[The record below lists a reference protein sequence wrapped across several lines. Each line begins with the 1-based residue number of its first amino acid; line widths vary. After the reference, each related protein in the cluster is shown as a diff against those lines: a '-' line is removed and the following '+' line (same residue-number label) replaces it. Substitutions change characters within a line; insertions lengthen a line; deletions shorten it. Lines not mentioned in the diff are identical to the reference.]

1 MGVGIEV
8 RGLNAWYGKNQSLKS
23 IDMTMPANHVTAV
36 IGPSG
41 CGKSTFVR
49 CLNRMHETIPEAH
62 AEGTVK
68 VGEMDV
74 YGSGSDPVEVRRR
87 IGMVFQKPNPF
98 PTMSIYDNVA
108 AGLKLNGFRNRKQMN
123 ELVERS
129 LKLAALWDEVKDT
142 LHKKSGAS
150 LSGGQQQRLCI
161 ARALAVEPE
170 VLLMDEPASALDPI
184 STSKIEELIFQLKQH
199 YTVVIVTHNMQQ
211 AARVAE
217 FTGVFP
223 DGKSHRVRQDRK
235 DLYHPRRQADGRL
248 HYRQVWIMRSR
259 FQQGLDELKEKL
271 LRMGGLAE
279 QAIDRATEAY
289 RTRDSKYCQMVLTGE
304 SAINEA
310 EREIDELSLDL
321 LAMQQPMAVD
331 LRFILAVLKINA
343 DLERVGDQ
351 AVNIA
356 QRVLDLISEPE
367 VQLPVDIPR
376 MADSVSTMV
385 QRALEAFLDG
395 KAEVAEAVLQMDGI
409 VDRMKDEAFIVLVQK
424 MHNEPSVTRSALNVL
439 LISRNLERIADHATN
454 IAEDVI
460 FWVRGADVRH
470 GGAHYRQ

>member
-1 MGVGIEV
+1 
-8 RGLNAWYGKNQSLKS
+8 
-23 IDMTMPANHVTAV
+23 
-36 IGPSG
+36 
-41 CGKSTFVR
+41 
-49 CLNRMHETIPEAH
+49 
-62 AEGTVK
+62 
-68 VGEMDV
+68 
-74 YGSGSDPVEVRRR
+74 
-87 IGMVFQKPNPF
+87 
-98 PTMSIYDNVA
+98 
-108 AGLKLNGFRNRKQMN
+108 
-123 ELVERS
+123 
-129 LKLAALWDEVKDT
+129 
-142 LHKKSGAS
+142 
-150 LSGGQQQRLCI
+150 
-161 ARALAVEPE
+161 
-170 VLLMDEPASALDPI
+170 
-184 STSKIEELIFQLKQH
+184 
-199 YTVVIVTHNMQQ
+199 
-211 AARVAE
+211 
-217 FTGVFP
+217 
-223 DGKSHRVRQDRK
+223 
-235 DLYHPRRQADGRL
+235 
-248 HYRQVWIMRSR
+248 MRSR

-304 SAINEA
+304 NAINEA

-424 MHNEPSVTRSALNVL
+424 MHNDPAVTRPALNVL

>member
-1 MGVGIEV
+1 
-8 RGLNAWYGKNQSLKS
+8 
-23 IDMTMPANHVTAV
+23 
-36 IGPSG
+36 
-41 CGKSTFVR
+41 
-49 CLNRMHETIPEAH
+49 
-62 AEGTVK
+62 
-68 VGEMDV
+68 
-74 YGSGSDPVEVRRR
+74 
-87 IGMVFQKPNPF
+87 
-98 PTMSIYDNVA
+98 
-108 AGLKLNGFRNRKQMN
+108 
-123 ELVERS
+123 
-129 LKLAALWDEVKDT
+129 
-142 LHKKSGAS
+142 
-150 LSGGQQQRLCI
+150 
-161 ARALAVEPE
+161 
-170 VLLMDEPASALDPI
+170 
-184 STSKIEELIFQLKQH
+184 
-199 YTVVIVTHNMQQ
+199 
-211 AARVAE
+211 
-217 FTGVFP
+217 
-223 DGKSHRVRQDRK
+223 
-235 DLYHPRRQADGRL
+235 
-248 HYRQVWIMRSR
+248 
-259 FQQGLDELKEKL
+259 
-271 LRMGGLAE
+271 
-279 QAIDRATEAY
+279 
-289 RTRDSKYCQMVLTGE
+289 MVLAGE
-304 SAINEA
+304 NAINEA

-424 MHNEPSVTRSALNVL
+424 MHNEPAVTRPALNVL

>member
-1 MGVGIEV
+1 
-8 RGLNAWYGKNQSLKS
+8 
-23 IDMTMPANHVTAV
+23 
-36 IGPSG
+36 
-41 CGKSTFVR
+41 
-49 CLNRMHETIPEAH
+49 
-62 AEGTVK
+62 
-68 VGEMDV
+68 
-74 YGSGSDPVEVRRR
+74 
-87 IGMVFQKPNPF
+87 
-98 PTMSIYDNVA
+98 
-108 AGLKLNGFRNRKQMN
+108 
-123 ELVERS
+123 
-129 LKLAALWDEVKDT
+129 
-142 LHKKSGAS
+142 
-150 LSGGQQQRLCI
+150 
-161 ARALAVEPE
+161 
-170 VLLMDEPASALDPI
+170 
-184 STSKIEELIFQLKQH
+184 
-199 YTVVIVTHNMQQ
+199 
-211 AARVAE
+211 
-217 FTGVFP
+217 
-223 DGKSHRVRQDRK
+223 
-235 DLYHPRRQADGRL
+235 
-248 HYRQVWIMRSR
+248 MRSR

-289 RTRDSKYCQMVLTGE
+289 RTRDSKYCQMVLAGE
-304 SAINEA
+304 NAINEA

-331 LRFILAVLKINA
+331 LSFILAVLKINA

-424 MHNEPSVTRSALNVL
+424 MHNEPAVTRPALNVL